1 MGRVV
6 SGSGRVMSGCRVR
19 FGRVSGFS
27 YNFRVA
33 SGYFLN
39 SGENFGPR
47 LTRRMIG
54 SGRFF
59 FGWVGSGLSSWATHD
74 QVYLEPT
81 CWKLVLLPSSRVMHV
96 QLAKRNL
103 SASLHGP
110 FIPTQAFTG
119 EVRYSSRSQ
128 RRRR

>member
-59 FGWVGSGLSSWATHD
+59 SGGSDRVYRVGQPMIRYTWS
-74 QVYLEPT
+74 
-81 CWKLVLLPSSRVMHV
+81 
-96 QLAKRNL
+96 QLAG
-103 SASLHGP
+103 S
-110 FIPTQAFTG
+110 
-119 EVRYSSRSQ
+119 
-128 RRRR
+128 